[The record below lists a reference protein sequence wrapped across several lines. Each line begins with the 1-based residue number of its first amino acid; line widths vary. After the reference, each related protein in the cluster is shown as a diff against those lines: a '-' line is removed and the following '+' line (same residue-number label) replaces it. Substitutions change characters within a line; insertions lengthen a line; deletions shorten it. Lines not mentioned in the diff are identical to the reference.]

1 MDTSRGSKVLG
12 SIDLESPAKISP
24 SSHRITKLS
33 RPKLSQNKTIKY
45 FQSISKRRLTQT
57 KPLTK
62 GSYLPYDKREL
73 VKRINTLKY
82 NNWNVNSKKLT
93 PLLIARYGWE
103 GSNKMNELKCCCCSA
118 RLLIKIPDELM
129 NNDNEDNEVIFD
141 KLCDKYIDELKAGHK
156 DNCPWLKQVTPMNVY
171 EINNSKEL
179 GVVKELYEFN
189 SKQIKNDD
197 IEVVDVLT
205 QDQVGVIRRWCEQN
219 GLVYGN
225 IFQCSLF
232 GWRIEKIGSKIML
245 KSESCGRR
253 VFIED
258 NVQVNLIEEHHEWCC
273 YVEGYKNLIKMMG
286 NVENNSDENTVE
298 NTLQRLDKLRKLY
311 FE

>member
-1 MDTSRGSKVLG
+1 MDTSRASKVLG
-12 SIDLESPAKISP
+12 SIDLESPARKSP

-73 VKRINTLKY
+73 IKRINTFKY

-103 GSNKMNELKCCCCSA
+103 GSNKMNELKCCSCSA

-156 DNCPWLKQVTPMNVY
+156 DNCPWLKQ
-171 EINNSKEL
+171 
-179 GVVKELYEFN
+179 
-189 SKQIKNDD
+189 IKNDD
-197 IEVVDVLT
+197 IKVADVLT

-225 IFQCSLF
+225 VFQCSLF
-232 GWRIEKIGSKIML
+232 GWRVEKIGSKIML

-258 NVQVNLIEEHHEWCC
+258 NVQVNLIDEHHEWCC

-286 NVENNSDENTVE
+286 NVENNRDENTVE
-298 NTLQRLDKLRKLY
+298 NTLERLDKLRKLY